1 MKNEDMKKLVEDIQT
16 KLGKESS
23 GKIQDSLGILLS
35 DNTNVNKEL
44 NSKDKEIEKLR
55 NDKDMLLETNSSL
68 LKQVGMNSENDF
80 PSYENTPTNKTEE
93 KKKDFD
99 FSKMFNS
106 KGELI

>member
-1 MKNEDMKKLVEDIQT
+1 MKNDDMKKLVEDIQT

-23 GKIQDSLGILLS
+23 GKIQDSLGILITDS
-35 DNTNVNKEL
+35 TNVNKEL
-44 NSKDKEIEKLR
+44 ESKTKEIEKLKK
-55 NDKDMLLETNSSL
+55 DKDMLLETNSSL
-68 LKQVGMNSENDF
+68 LKQVGMSSEDEF
-80 PSYENTPTNKTEE
+80 SSFERKPQVQEE